1 MLEDTAHLSWR
12 ISKPI
17 NNIKIAI
24 FSDAFNSDDENHD
37 DDNDDQD
44 NTRNTA
50 FLLNKEINR
59 VVQKRRC
66 NNYMIIKEEQECD
79 YVLDSRPVLTIIISI
94 GQLVNA
100 SNSVYATLRIN
111 STNVSAAHVQQQ
123 HFRSAKFWTIPAMAN
138 NKLLTI

>member
-24 FSDAFNSDDENHD
+24 FSDAFNSND
-37 DDNDDQD
+37 DDNDDQY

-59 VVQKRRC
+59 MVQKRRC

-79 YVLDSRPVLTIIISI
+79 YVLDSRPVLTIIIIGI

-111 STNVSAAHVQQQ
+111 STNMCAAHVRQQ